1 MHTDNPMQR
10 DVPIQTDILIQTDIP
25 MQTDIPT
32 KINKLKTLLKKQNLT
47 ATDINFSKTKRNA

>member
-1 MHTDNPMQR
+1 MQR
-10 DVPIQTDILIQTDIP
+10 EVPIQTDILIQTDTP

-47 ATDINFSKTKRNA
+47 ATDINFPKTKRNA